1 MRLSYRIGIF
11 VALASAV
18 TGIGLLNAK
27 RLRHQDV
34 QIPFAR
40 AQRGT
45 VNVTA
50 YAEGELL
57 TPHSAMIVAPPIFGT
72 LQIIH
77 LAKSGTAVKPG
88 DVIVQFDP
96 AEQEYNLE
104 QALSQLK
111 EADQQITKARAD
123 AEVQVAQDKVAL
135 LKAKFDVRRAELEV
149 QKNELAGEIDAKK
162 NLLALEEA
170 KRRLAQLE
178 QDMRSR
184 ATSSDAS
191 ITVLQQK
198 RAQSQLQMQQAQHA
212 IESMTIKA
220 PIDGVVTIK
229 QNMDASGGFFYPGV
243 VLPEYREGDQANQGR
258 TMAEIRDMKQLA
270 VVAKISELDR
280 PNVTNDA
287 TIELRFD
294 VAPGRQYSAK
304 VKSIAGLA
312 SNSQF
317 WSASSTNSFD
327 AAFEVTNPDELL
339 RPGAS
344 AQVVIHG
351 PSLQN
356 SLYLP
361 RQCLFNKDGKSL
373 VYLRNRDG
381 FLPKEIKILKQTE
394 SAIVVEG
401 FSEGAEVAL
410 LDPTAQKTASRK
422 AAAR

>member
-1 MRLSYRIGIF
+1 MRLSYRVGIA
-11 VALASAV
+11 VAFASAV
-18 TGIGLLNAK
+18 AGVALLNAK
-27 RLRHQDV
+27 RLRHQEV

-40 AQRGT
+40 VKRGT

-50 YAEGELL
+50 YAEGELR
-57 TPHSAMIVAPPIFGT
+57 TPHSAMVVAPPISGT

-77 LAKSGTAVKPG
+77 LAKPGAAVKPG

-96 AEQEYNLE
+96 AEQQYNLE

-111 EADQQITKARAD
+111 EADQQITKAKAD
-123 AEVQVAQDKVAL
+123 AAVQVAQDKVAL
-135 LKAKFDVRRAELEV
+135 LKTRFDVRRAELEV

-162 NLLALEEA
+162 NLLALDEA

-184 ATSSDAS
+184 ATSSDAA
-191 ITVLQQK
+191 IAVLQQK
-198 RAQSQLQMQQAQHA
+198 RAQSQLQMEQAQHA
-212 IESMTIKA
+212 IASMTITA
-220 PIDGVVTIK
+220 PMEGVVTIR
-229 QNMDASGGFFYPGV
+229 QNMDASGGFFYPGM

-258 TMAEIRDMKQLA
+258 TIAEIRDMKQLA
-270 VVAKISELDR
+270 VVAQVSELDR

-287 TIELRFD
+287 SVELRFD
-294 VAPGRQYSAK
+294 VAPGHQYFAK

-312 SNSQF
+312 SSSM
-317 WSASSTNSFD
+317 WSASSSNSFD
-327 AAFEVTNPDELL
+327 ASFEVTNPDELL

-351 PSLQN
+351 PSLEN

-373 VYLRNRDG
+373 IYLRNRDG
-381 FLPKEIKILKQTE
+381 FLPKEIKIVKQTE
-394 SAIVVEG
+394 SVIVVDG
-401 FSEGAEVAL
+401 VSEDAEVAL
-410 LDPTAQKTASRK
+410 LDPTAQKAASVKAASR
-422 AAAR
+422 